1 LTRVSRIFEASR
13 ETRTETHDDMATM
26 AFPEMDPK
34 ENDLA
39 NTEAAQAAGYSA
51 ENITVLEGLS
61 AVRKRPAMYIGST
74 GEQGLHHLVY
84 EVVDNSVD
92 EALAGHASRID
103 VTIHVDNSITV
114 IDDGR
119 GIPVDNKI
127 INGVTMPAVQ
137 VVLTILHA
145 GGKFDASN
153 YKVSGGLHGVG
164 VSCVNALSEEF
175 DVEIWRDGYAWEM
188 DYSKGDPISELRR
201 MGATTR
207 KGTKVHFLPDKTIFS
222 VHEYNF
228 DTLANR
234 LRQLAFLNK
243 GIEITLTDERTTD
256 AKTGDAKTHVFKYVG
271 GIAEF
276 IKLLN
281 KGKQVLHEK
290 PIYMESERDDIAM
303 EIALQWNDAYSI
315 TEFSFANNINTV
327 DGGTHLSGFRTSLTR
342 TINAA
347 GKSMGLFKE
356 AEALSGDDVR
366 EGMVAVVSVK
376 LSQPQFEGQTKGK
389 LNSDIAGTVQA
400 FVNER
405 LGAFLEQN
413 PQIAKKIINK
423 AIDAQRAREAAR
435 KARDL
440 TRRKGA
446 MDGGGLPGKLADC
459 SERKPE
465 LCELYL
471 VEGESAGGTAK
482 QGRDRKFQAILPLKG
497 KILNVEKARYDKMLG
512 HEEIRAMITAL
523 GAGIGKDDF
532 DPSKLRYGKLILM
545 TDADVD
551 GSHIRTLLLTF
562 FFRHMTEL
570 IKRGNVYI
578 AQPPLF
584 RIKKGKFEQYIK
596 DEREYVDVMIKR
608 ASDGMVLA
616 YGPSSESR
624 PAAQLTGDALT
635 RYMGQLNDY
644 LQFFTKVSKRLR
656 NDDVTLEFIKIF
668 AHEGAAP
675 AKREDFMSAGTDG
688 LTPAEPP
695 PKLIVMHDKL
705 EGMRREH
712 QFRAV
717 SAPALDTEHG
727 TWSVSFTD
735 AQGAERRIDWALS
748 NAAESRQLLG
758 KYAQLAFDETLGNRL
773 EAPFLISYASPVKGE
788 VAAAPESTSA
798 QAEIAAD
805 EAEALP
811 SQAEMDEADEMEQEE
826 GVNETIA
833 SAPGT
838 VEEAKP
844 GKRVSRASQD
854 PVEKATPREVFDYVI
869 EQGRKEYQVQRYK
882 GLGEMT
888 APQLWETTMDP
899 ARRTLMQVKLEDIA
913 ATEEIFTT
921 LMGEDVEARRKF
933 IEENALDV
941 KNLDI

>member
-1 LTRVSRIFEASR
+1 MAS
-13 ETRTETHDDMATM
+13 TPVPPDPTNLPPAPP
-26 AFPEMDPK
+26 AAPK
-34 ENDLA
+34 EGG
-39 NTEAAQAAGYSA
+39 GYSA
-51 ENITVLEGLS
+51 ENITVLEGLA
-61 AVRKRPAMYIGST
+61 AVRLRPAMYIGST

-92 EALAGHASRID
+92 EALGGHATRID
-103 VTIHVDNSITV
+103 VTVHVDNSVTV
-114 IDDGR
+114 VDDGR
-119 GIPVDNKI
+119 GIPVDNKT

-137 VVLTILHA
+137 VVLTMLHA

-164 VSCVNALSEEF
+164 VSCVNALSQEF
-175 DVEIWRDGYAWEM
+175 DVEIWRDGYAWEQ
-188 DYSKGDPISELRR
+188 DYSKGAPISLLRK
-201 MGATTR
+201 MGPSTR
-207 KGTKVHFLPDKTIFS
+207 RGTKVHFLPDKSIFT
-222 VHEYNF
+222 VTEFNF

-256 AKTGDAKTHVFKYVG
+256 SKGDAKAQIYKYAG

-276 IKLLN
+276 IKHLN

-290 PIYMESERDDIAM
+290 PIYMEAERDGVAM
-303 EIALQWNDAYSI
+303 EIALQYNDGYSV
-315 TEFSFANNINTV
+315 TEFTFANNINTV
-327 DGGTHLSGFRTSLTR
+327 DGGTHLQGFKSALTR

-347 GKSMGLFKE
+347 GKANGLFKE

-366 EGMVAVVSVK
+366 EGIVVVISVK

-405 LGAFLEQN
+405 LGAYLDQN
-413 PQIAKKIINK
+413 PPIAKKIINK

-446 MDGGGLPGKLADC
+446 LDGGGLPGKLADC
-459 SERKPE
+459 SERQPDR
-465 LCELYL
+465 CELYL

-523 GAGIGKDDF
+523 GCGIGKDDF
-532 DPSKLRYGKLILM
+532 DPAKLRYGKLILM

-570 IKRGNVYI
+570 IKRGHVYI

-596 DEREYVDVMIKR
+596 DERQYVDVMIKR
-608 ASDGMVLA
+608 ASDGMILT
-616 YGPSSESR
+616 YGEGG
-624 PAAQLTGDALT
+624 AKLEGEALT
-635 RYMGQLNDY
+635 KYMAQLNDF
-644 LQFFTKVSKRLR
+644 LNFSDKVGKRLR
-656 NDDVTLEFIKIF
+656 NEAVMQAFIELF

-675 AKREDFMSAGTDG
+675 AKKEDFQSADGTA
-688 LTPAEPP
+688 PA
-695 PKLIVMHDKL
+695 KLVEMQTRL
-705 EGMRREH
+705 EAIRREH
-712 QFRAV
+712 QFRGVGEPVFDA
-717 SAPALDTEHG
+717 EHQ
-727 TWSVSFTD
+727 TWSITFTD
-735 AQGAERRIDWALS
+735 SQGAERRIDWALA

-758 KYAQLAFDETLGNRL
+758 KYAQIKDQLQ
-773 EAPFLISYASPVKGE
+773 APFLISYATKTAAE
-788 VAAAPESTSA
+788 VT
-798 QAEIAAD
+798 QAV
-805 EAEALP
+805 L
-811 SQAEMDEADEMEQEE
+811 DEADEVAQEE

-833 SAPGT
+833 AAPGT
-838 VEEAKP
+838 VAEAKP
-844 GKRVSRASQD
+844 AKRSRASQD
-854 PVEKATPREVFDYVI
+854 PVEKKTPREVFDYVI

-899 ARRTLMQVKLEDIA
+899 ERRTLMQVKLEDIA